1 MTLENLIGRGLYD
14 GSFTPNETELEELIA
29 VVSDLQT
36 RLLTWLKQYQMLID
50 HEDVDF

>member
-14 GSFTPNETELEELIA
+14 GSFTPNETELEELVV

-36 RLLTWLKQYQMLID
+36 RLLAWLKQHQIL
-50 HEDVDF
+50 